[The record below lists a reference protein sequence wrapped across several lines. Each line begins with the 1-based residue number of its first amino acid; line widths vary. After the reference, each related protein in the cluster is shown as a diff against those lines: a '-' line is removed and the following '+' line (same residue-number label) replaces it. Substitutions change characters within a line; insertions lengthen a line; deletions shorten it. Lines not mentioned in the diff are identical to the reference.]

1 MFFFYFCCCCCCFM
15 HLAGRR
21 MCVVD
26 SDGWLVGWLVFAWRD
41 VCLSGWLFFL
51 ASSSFLFAIFFLNT
65 SFLKTSKKT
74 KQQFQKINSFT
85 SLARRRLEGRWLL
98 CFFRKSGCK
107 SAGQSHKPPHLHLE
121 HFLEE
126 TNWKKNWY
134 NGSTHVHTHAF
145 KHSSKT
151 QPEKTQVEERVHST
165 SLFNKK
171 IISGM
176 WWYSFFWIFFCFLG
190 FLWAI
195 YFI

>member
-1 MFFFYFCCCCCCFM
+1 MLIFVSMLMFFFYICCCCYFM

-26 SDGWLVGWLVFAWRD
+26 SDGCLVGVCMEG
-41 VCLSGWLFFL
+41 CLSGWLFFL

-85 SLARRRLEGRWLL
+85 SLARRGLKERWLL
-98 CFFRKSGCK
+98 CFFWKSGCK

-126 TNWKKNWY
+126 TN
-134 NGSTHVHTHAF
+134 
-145 KHSSKT
+145 
-151 QPEKTQVEERVHST
+151 
-165 SLFNKK
+165 
-171 IISGM
+171 
-176 WWYSFFWIFFCFLG
+176 
-190 FLWAI
+190 
-195 YFI
+195 